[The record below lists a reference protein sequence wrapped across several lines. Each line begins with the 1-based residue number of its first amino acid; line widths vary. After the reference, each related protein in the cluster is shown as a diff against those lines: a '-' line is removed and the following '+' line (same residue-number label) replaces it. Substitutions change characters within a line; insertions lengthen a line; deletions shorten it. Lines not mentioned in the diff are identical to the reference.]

1 MARSVLKRGPGYHLN
16 NIQSGELGE
25 PSKILEE
32 CQEFMDAIEQDADVM
47 ALTELSDLVG
57 AIRLYLAKHH
67 PSITLGDLVKMND
80 ITKRAF
86 ENGRR

>member
-1 MARSVLKRGPGYHLN
+1 MARSISKIRPGYHLSE
-16 NIQSGELGE
+16 IQKGELGE

-32 CQEFMDAIEQDADVM
+32 CQEFADAIEQESNVM

-57 AIRLYLAKHH
+57 AIRAYLNKYH
-67 PSITLGDLVKMND
+67 PSISIGDLVHMSD